1 MPFFDHELTH
11 YFQEGR
17 GATIE
22 FLPDQSDS
30 VQIAESIAA
39 FANAEGGVLLLG
51 VTSKGVVTG
60 VDDPDELEHSVLKAL
75 TLIEPPLGNPAV
87 PDVVEYDGHS
97 LVGVRVGRSVER
109 VHQVEGRFL
118 QRQGAENL
126 PMGSSALQ
134 QLLLERRDLP
144 FERMVPDGVET
155 RDVSRAA
162 IEQYIDDLPDFD
174 MAATGLQQRMSDLL
188 RKKGIL
194 RPQDGRPTYAGLLLF
209 GREPQQWLPSAQI
222 LFAFYMDTQM
232 GDTFQRQ
239 QIDGT
244 LAQQIQKAES
254 FILANMR
261 RGVVMEG
268 LQRIEKLEYPRAA
281 VREAIVNAVAHRDY
295 SIRGAETQI
304 FMFADR
310 IEFLSPGKLPGHVTV
325 DNIMKERF
333 SRNEAIVQVLSDMG
347 FIERLGYGID
357 RIYRLMGDNGLPEP
371 KLEETANGFKLTLF
385 GPGDKLM
392 LLPATPPTVPK
403 GAGNLAKWNAMGLNA
418 RQIDALLFIERD
430 GRITNRDFQELAPDV
445 SAETL
450 RRDLSDLVE
459 RGLLLKIGEKKAT
472 FYILK

>member
-1 MPFFDHELTH
+1 MPFTENEIKGYLK
-11 YFQEGR
+11 EGI
-17 GATIE
+17 GATTD
-22 FLPDQSDS
+22 FLPDHTPQNR
-30 VQIAESIAA
+30 IAESIAA
-39 FANAEGGVLLLG
+39 FANAEGGILLLG
-51 VTSKGVVTG
+51 VTAKGAVTG
-60 VDDPDELEHSVLKAL
+60 IDDPDALEQSVLSAL
-75 TLIEPPLGNPAV
+75 THIEPPLGNTIEPE
-87 PDVVEYDGHS
+87 VVEYDGHS
-97 LVGVRVGRSVER
+97 LVLVRVGRAVER

-118 QRQGAENL
+118 QRQGSENA
-126 PMGSSALQ
+126 PMGTVALQ
-134 QLLLERRDLP
+134 RLLLDRRDLP
-144 FERMVPDGVET
+144 FERMVPEGAET

-174 MAATGLQQRMSDLL
+174 PSATGLQQRMSDLL
-188 RKKGIL
+188 RRKGII
-194 RPQDGRPTYAGLLLF
+194 RANDGKPTYAGILLF

-222 LFAFYMDTQM
+222 LFAFYLDTQM

-244 LAQQIQKAES
+244 LPHQIQKAES

-325 DNIMKERF
+325 ENILRERF
-333 SRNEAIVQVLSDMG
+333 SRNEGLVQVLSDMG

-357 RIYRLMGDNGLPEP
+357 RIYRLMADNGLPEP
-371 KLEETANGFKLTLF
+371 KMEETANGFKLTLY

-392 LLPATPPTVPK
+392 LMPVTPPTVPQ
-403 GAGNLAKWNAMGLNA
+403 GAGNLAKWNALGLNP
-418 RQIDALLFIERD
+418 RQIDALMFIERD

>member
-1 MPFFDHELTH
+1 MPYSEEEVAALL
-11 YFQEGR
+11 ENGMS
-17 GATIE
+17 ATVDY
-22 FLPDQSDS
+22 LPDHSPADR
-30 VQIAESIAA
+30 IAESLAA
-39 FANAEGGVLLLG
+39 LANAEGGVLLLG
-51 VTSKGVVTG
+51 VSPKGAVTG
-60 VDDPDELEHSVLKAL
+60 VDDPDAVEQEVLAAFAA
-75 TLIEPPLGNPAV
+75 IEPPLGSAAN
-87 PDVVEYDGHS
+87 PDVVEHNGHS
-97 LVGVRVGRSVER
+97 LVLVRVARAVER
-109 VHQVEGRFL
+109 VHQVGGRFL
-118 QRQGAENL
+118 QRQGAATA
-126 PMGSSALQ
+126 PMGSAEIQ
-134 QLLLERRDLP
+134 QLLLQRRDLP
-144 FERMVPDGVET
+144 FERMVPDGAET

-162 IEQYIDDLPDFD
+162 VEQYVEDLPDFD
-174 MAATGLQQRMSDLL
+174 HAATGLQQRMSDLL
-188 RKKGIL
+188 RRKGIL

-222 LFAFYMDTQM
+222 LFAFYLDTQM

-244 LAQQIQKAES
+244 LPQQIQKAES

-325 DNIMKERF
+325 DNILGERF
-333 SRNEAIVQVLSDMG
+333 SRNEALVQVLSDMG

-357 RIYRLMGDNGLPEP
+357 RIFRLMAENGLPEP

-392 LLPATPPTVPK
+392 LAPSAPATTSLSTS
-403 GAGNLAKWNAMGLNA
+403 NLAKWNAMGLNS
-418 RQIDALLFIERD
+418 RQVDALLYVERD

-445 SAETL
+445 TAETL
-450 RRDLSDLVE
+450 RRDLADLVE